1 MRETYK
7 TIPGNM
13 CDFHDYYRNVAER
26 LPDRARIIE
35 VGCADGHSAIYLA
48 ETMANMNKRFE
59 LVMVENMDY
68 GKEEQQNT
76 LIVNIMKSGL
86 AEHIRLI
93 SLDSLVAS
101 CKFPDNWAQFCFID
115 ASHKYEQ
122 TKADIRL
129 WYRKVQH
136 GFFLAGHDYNKEEG
150 LEVYDAVNE
159 IFKAVQFQN
168 HVTSKNLGVWSVKKD
183 ENICL

>member
-7 TIPGNM
+7 AIAGTM
-13 CDFHDYYRNVAER
+13 CDFHDYYKSMAER

-35 VGCADGHSAIYLA
+35 VGCADGHSVIYLA

-76 LIVNIMKSGL
+76 LIVNIMRSGL

-93 SLDSLVAS
+93 TLDSLNAS

-136 GFFLAGHDYNKEEG
+136 GFFLAGHDYNEDEGKE
-150 LEVYDAVNE
+150 VFDAVNE
-159 IFKAVQFQN
+159 VIGDRKGIYQTA
-168 HVTSKNLGVWSVKKD
+168 KNLGVWSVKKD

>member
-1 MRETYK
+1 MNKQTYSD
-7 TIPGNM
+7 IPGDM
-13 CDFHDYYRNVAER
+13 CDFHDYYRNIAQR
-26 LPDRARIIE
+26 LPNGARIVE
-35 VGCADGHSAIYLA
+35 VGCADGHSAIFLA
-48 ETMANMNKRFE
+48 ECMANLHKKFE
-59 LVMVENMDY
+59 MVMVENMDY

-76 LIVNIMKSGL
+76 LLINIIKSGL

-101 CKFPDNWAQFCFID
+101 CKFPDNWAQFVFID

-136 GFFLAGHDYNKEEG
+136 GYFLAGHDYNENEGKE
-150 LEVYDAVNE
+150 VFDAVNE
-159 IFKAVQFQN
+159 VIGDRKGIYQTA
-168 HVTSKNLGVWSVKKD
+168 KGLGVWSVKKD
-183 ENICL
+183 ESICL